1 MATTIPGFP
10 NISTSV
16 FNGTTFEPELTPMKK
31 GQAKGWLGDYHW
43 VFTCY

>member
-16 FNGTTFEPELTPMKK
+16 FNGVTMEPELTPMKK
-31 GQAKGWLGDYHW
+31 GTSKSCLGE
-43 VFTCY
+43 